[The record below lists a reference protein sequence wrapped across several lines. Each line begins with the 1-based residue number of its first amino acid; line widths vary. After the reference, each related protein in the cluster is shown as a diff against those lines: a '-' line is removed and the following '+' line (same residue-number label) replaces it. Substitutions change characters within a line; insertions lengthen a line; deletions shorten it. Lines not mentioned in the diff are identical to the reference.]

1 MCKDPKRGH
10 YAILVPNHKRQMNG
24 PAILSLNN
32 SLKDMLDVYVAEI
45 RPKFPALQDEQLFL
59 QSNGKAFKGGK
70 HCQKAPRIQ
79 AEIRCE
85 TRSLCNGDKYPQVDS
100 DNLPP
105 KEVQWCIF

>member
-1 MCKDPKRGH
+1 
-10 YAILVPNHKRQMNG
+10 
-24 PAILSLNN
+24 
-32 SLKDMLDVYVAEI
+32 MLDVYVAEI

-70 HCQKAPRIQ
+70 IAKRLPEFWQKSG
-79 AEIRCE
+79 E

>member
-1 MCKDPKRGH
+1 MD
-10 YAILVPNHKRQMNG
+10 G
-24 PAILSLNN
+24 PAMLSLNN

-70 HCQKAPRIQ
+70 IAKRLPEFWQKSGVRPD
-79 AEIRCE
+79 
-85 TRSLCNGDKYPQVDS
+85 LCVRATKYPQVDS
-100 DNLPP
+100 DKLPP